1 MTQSSANLWKPDLSR
16 RQCLTVEALLLSLI
30 AVMSGASGLP
40 VKSLG
45 QFLLTVHSHHWS
57 FLLYTAQF
65 QPFGWRLLTTLITLQ
80 IHPFISTT
88 DYPARGV
95 MGHTGA
101 YPSCLYLNAGLHS
114 RFAVS
119 SFLFNIEAKNQTH
132 SYSHPR
138 TIKVNKPARCRV
150 SKLWTSWTES
160 MQKQRKCEP
169 HTERPDME
177 SNLQPFLL
185 WGGDCSHCTTVQP

>member
-1 MTQSSANLWKPDLSR
+1 MCIYKNYSFRPLWQTDRIRFDCNKLPTSHSLHMKWIQLAWQADESACPLEIIVSFYKLSVVKVAR
-16 RQCLTVEALLLSLI
+16 PRGKRTRVRTGGSAGIMRRLTFNDSILHQPLKAWPFSCRQCLTVEALLLSLI

-88 DYPARGV
+88 AYPARGV

-101 YPSCLYLNAGLHS
+101 YPSCL
-114 RFAVS
+114 
-119 SFLFNIEAKNQTH
+119 
-132 SYSHPR
+132 
-138 TIKVNKPARCRV
+138 
-150 SKLWTSWTES
+150 
-160 MQKQRKCEP
+160 
-169 HTERPDME
+169 
-177 SNLQPFLL
+177 
-185 WGGDCSHCTTVQP
+185 